1 MMISYLNNF
10 LKENFKK
17 EKNNK
22 KIMKKLNVKLNGQNY
37 KQYRKTKDFLKVD
50 WKFQNLLI

>member
-1 MMISYLNNF
+1 
-10 LKENFKK
+10 
-17 EKNNK
+17 
-22 KIMKKLNVKLNGQNY
+22 MKKLNVKLNGQNY